1 MFLTRMQR
9 PLVDN
14 FAFFHYP
21 CASYCIDCVKRK
33 YYATGKKHVD
43 IQV

>member
-1 MFLTRMQR
+1 MFLTRIQS

-14 FAFFHYP
+14 FAYFHYP
-21 CASYCIDCVKRK
+21 CIDCVKRK

>member
-1 MFLTRMQR
+1 MFLTRIQR

-14 FAFFHYP
+14 FAYFHYP
-21 CASYCIDCVKRK
+21 CASYRIDCVKRK
-33 YYATGKKHVD
+33 HYATGKKHVD